1 LLSKGGS
8 RLSEQTTCSA
18 IISFAEKLESNSSKF
33 YEELAEKSEEN
44 KEIFLAF
51 AKEGMK
57 NKVLVTRTYQETITD
72 ALEACFIQ
80 IDLSNYLAETP
91 LNEDMSYLDA
101 LKMAIELEEKASKFY
116 FDAAEQSKS
125 LLATI
130 PRAFRKVAEK
140 RQNRKPKLKSLV
152 ESLI

>member
-1 LLSKGGS
+1 MSSKGGS

-33 YEELAEKSEEN
+33 YEELAEKYEEN

-51 AKEGMK
+51 AKEGRK

-80 IDLSNYLAETP
+80 INLSNYLAETT
-91 LNEDMSYLDA
+91 LKEDMSYLDA

-130 PRAFRKVAEK
+130 PRAFRKVAE
-140 RQNRKPKLKSLV
+140 RRNNRKPKLKSLV
-152 ESLI
+152 ESLM

>member
-1 LLSKGGS
+1 LSSKGGS

-33 YEELAEKSEEN
+33 YEELAEKYEEN

-51 AKEGMK
+51 AKEGRK

-80 IDLSNYLAETP
+80 IDLSNYLAETT
-91 LNEDMSYLDA
+91 LKEDMSYLDA

-130 PRAFRKVAEK
+130 PRAFRKVAERRNN
-140 RQNRKPKLKSLV
+140 RQPKLESLV
-152 ESLI
+152 ESLM

>member
-1 LLSKGGS
+1 MSSKGGS

-51 AKEGMK
+51 AKEGRK

-80 IDLSNYLAETP
+80 IDLSNYLAETT
-91 LNEDMSYLDA
+91 LKEDMSYLDA

-130 PRAFRKVAEK
+130 PRAFRKVAE
-140 RQNRKPKLKSLV
+140 RRNNRKPKLKSLV
-152 ESLI
+152 ESLM

>member
-1 LLSKGGS
+1 MSSKGGS

-18 IISFAEKLESNSSKF
+18 IISFSAKLESNSSKF
-33 YEELAEKSEEN
+33 YEELAEKSAGN

-51 AKEGMK
+51 AKESRK

-91 LNEDMSYLDA
+91 LKENMSYLDA

-140 RQNRKPKLKSLV
+140 RNNRKPKLKSLV
-152 ESLI
+152 ESLM

>member
-1 LLSKGGS
+1 MSSKGGS

-33 YEELAEKSEEN
+33 YEELAEKSAEN
-44 KEIFLAF
+44 KETFLSF
-51 AKEGMK
+51 AKESRK

-80 IDLSNYLAETP
+80 IDLSNYLAKTT
-91 LNEDMSYLDA
+91 LKGDMSYLDA
-101 LKMAIELEEKASKFY
+101 LKMAVELEEKASKFY

-140 RQNRKPKLKSLV
+140 RNNRKPKLKSLV
-152 ESLI
+152 ENLM

>member
-1 LLSKGGS
+1 MSSKGGS

-33 YEELAEKSEEN
+33 YEELAEKSAEN
-44 KEIFLAF
+44 KEVFLAF
-51 AKEGMK
+51 AKESRK

-80 IDLSNYLAETP
+80 IDLSNYLAETT
-91 LNEDMSYLDA
+91 LKEDMSYLDA

-130 PRAFRKVAEK
+130 PRAFRKVAENRK
-140 RQNRKPKLKSLV
+140 NRKPKLKSLV
-152 ESLI
+152 ESLM

>member
-44 KEIFLAF
+44 KETFLAF

-80 IDLSNYLAETP
+80 IDLSNYLAETT
-91 LNEDMSYLDA
+91 LKEDMSYLDA

-152 ESLI
+152 ESLM

>member
-1 LLSKGGS
+1 LSSKGGS

-33 YEELAEKSEEN
+33 YEELAEKSAES
-44 KEIFLAF
+44 KETFLSF
-51 AKEGMK
+51 AKESMK

-80 IDLSNYLAETP
+80 IDLSNYLAKTT
-91 LNEDMSYLDA
+91 LKGDMTYLDA
-101 LKMAIELEEKASKFY
+101 LKMAVELEEKASKFY

-130 PRAFRKVAEK
+130 PRAFRKVAE
-140 RQNRKPKLKSLV
+140 RRNNRKPKLKSLV
-152 ESLI
+152 ESLT

>member
-1 LLSKGGS
+1 MSSKGGS
-8 RLSEQTTCSA
+8 RLSELTTCSA
-18 IISFAEKLESNSSKF
+18 IVSFAEKLESNSSKF
-33 YEELAEKSEEN
+33 YEELAEKSAEN

-51 AKEGMK
+51 AKESRK

-80 IDLSNYLAETP
+80 INLSNYLAETT
-91 LNEDMSYLDA
+91 LKEDMSYLDA

-130 PRAFRKVAEK
+130 PRAFRKVAE
-140 RQNRKPKLKSLV
+140 RRNNRKPKLESLV
-152 ESLI
+152 ESLM

>member
-1 LLSKGGS
+1 LSKGGS

-18 IISFAEKLESNSSKF
+18 IISFADKLEDNSSRF
-33 YEELAEKSEEN
+33 YEKLAEKSAEN
-44 KEIFLAF
+44 KETFLAF
-51 AKEGMK
+51 AKESRK

-80 IDLSNYLAETP
+80 INLSNYLAETTIK
-91 LNEDMSYLDA
+91 EDMSYLDA
-101 LKMAIELEEKASKFY
+101 LEMAIELEERASSFY
-116 FDAAEQSKS
+116 FDVAEQSKS

-140 RQNRKPKLKSLV
+140 RNNRKLKLKSLTKN
-152 ESLI
+152 LM

>member
-1 LLSKGGS
+1 MLSKGGS

-152 ESLI
+152 ESLM

>member
-1 LLSKGGS
+1 LSSKGGS
-8 RLSEQTTCSA
+8 RLSELTTCSA
-18 IISFAEKLESNSSKF
+18 IISFAEKLEDNSSKF
-33 YEELAEKSEEN
+33 YEELAEKYEEN

-51 AKEGMK
+51 AKEGRK

-80 IDLSNYLAETP
+80 IDLSNYLAETT
-91 LNEDMSYLDA
+91 LKEDMSYLDA

-116 FDAAEQSKS
+116 FSAAEQSKS

-130 PRAFRKVAEK
+130 PRAFRKVAE
-140 RQNRKPKLKSLV
+140 RRNNRKPKLKSLV
-152 ESLI
+152 ESLM

>member
-1 LLSKGGS
+1 MSSKGGS

-33 YEELAEKSEEN
+33 YEELAEKSAES
-44 KEIFLAF
+44 KETFLSF
-51 AKEGMK
+51 AKESMK

-80 IDLSNYLAETP
+80 IDLSNYLAKTT
-91 LNEDMSYLDA
+91 LKGDMTYLDA
-101 LKMAIELEEKASKFY
+101 LKMAVELEEKASKFY

-130 PRAFRKVAEK
+130 PRAFRKVAE
-140 RQNRKPKLKSLV
+140 RRNNRKPKLKSLV
-152 ESLI
+152 ESLT

>member
-1 LLSKGGS
+1 MSSKGGS

-33 YEELAEKSEEN
+33 YEELAEKYEEN

-51 AKEGMK
+51 AKEGRK

-80 IDLSNYLAETP
+80 IDLSNYLAETT
-91 LNEDMSYLDA
+91 LKEDMSYLDA

-130 PRAFRKVAEK
+130 PRAFRKVAERRNN
-140 RQNRKPKLKSLV
+140 RQPKLESLV
-152 ESLI
+152 ESLM